1 MFNPVLMLYN
11 KQTKIQ
17 GISQIQAIH
26 ILKFYENK
34 WLNANIM
41 KIEVAIP
48 TGGVA
53 RNVIEWLQF

>member
-11 KQTKIQ
+11 KNIS

-26 ILKFYENK
+26 ILQFYENK